1 MSLEGLLSLKI
12 DFLSGLNFNRRKKRT
27 KLDCITGKPLVS
39 SSNGGGQG
47 SLPWHDVTDGEK
59 SSMSTDCATP
69 RHCDVTTSSS
79 LLFFLLLVKFCLIL
93 RHNQRVK
100 RRESPQEALIYFL
113 NGIFQFRNNKNSI
126 LRKHDEI
133 ETMNFIHSHS
143 ARFLKS
149 FMTQTIAE
157 KQKSIDLLK
166 RRNERYVAT
175 SQRPKTRVAILSC
188 TH

>member
-1 MSLEGLLSLKI
+1 
-12 DFLSGLNFNRRKKRT
+12 
-27 KLDCITGKPLVS
+27 
-39 SSNGGGQG
+39 
-47 SLPWHDVTDGEK
+47 
-59 SSMSTDCATP
+59 MSTDCATP
-69 RHCDVTTSSS
+69 RHCDVTTSPS

-93 RHNQRVK
+93 RHNQQVK

-175 SQRPKTRVAILSC
+175 SQWPKTRVAILSC